1 MTFVFRKDWP
11 TEVYGI
17 QVEPSIFRHKEQ
29 TQQDASYQKWV
40 DGIMVG
46 PLLKETKCNLV
57 SFSLLLNQTKWK
69 SEHLLMN

>member
-1 MTFVFRKDWP
+1 M
-11 TEVYGI
+11 
-17 QVEPSIFRHKEQ
+17 EPSIFRHKEQ

-57 SFSLLLNQTKWK
+57 SFSLLLNQTK
-69 SEHLLMN
+69 